1 MVHYN
6 GNFTNIDEISMFI
19 QGERWVHESLGKGE
33 EVIFGIRGHIHESW
47 WYVGVTVKLG
57 LLFNVLQ

>member
-1 MVHYN
+1 M
-6 GNFTNIDEISMFI
+6 NIDEISMFI
-19 QGERWVHESLGKGE
+19 QGERRVHESLGKGD
-33 EVIFGIRGHIHESW
+33 EVIFGTRGHIHESW